1 VENGAERVD
10 EHIPEFHIQRVHLE
24 E

>member
-1 VENGAERVD
+1 METEKVG
-10 EHIPEFHIQRVHLE
+10 EHIPEFHIQRVVHLE